1 MSQTH
6 IDTSRLTEDWP
17 GYCYAHLSVIRKRGL
32 SQEVVYTERNTLLEG
47 DTLEEALEAYREYVK
62 GLPSVKTASGLVPHV
77 YAYLQDE
84 VPELEASIRPPGL
97 KRGLVIGKEGF

>member
-1 MSQTH
+1 MNFT

-47 DTLEEALEAYREYVK
+47 DTLEEALEAYREYFK
-62 GLPSVKTASGLVPHV
+62 GLPPGKV

-84 VPELEASIRPPGL
+84 VPELEASIRPPRVETGASDM
-97 KRGLVIGKEGF
+97 EGGF